1 MNLQENE
8 KNKIIFALGLLM
20 GIDING
26 YKLSTI
32 DVKGD
37 TVIFSNGDKEEKII
51 ISEITE
57 NMPKGFETHDVDV
70 DVEAEVIKPSAEVIK
85 GGYNNFKTQ
94 SFSETSEMQFQN
106 NSAIKYSETSDILSE
121 MPKKLSGG
129 SKSNIFQKS
138 YSDTSSIK
146 MSDMSKYSE
155 TSDILSEMPKK
166 LSGGS
171 KSNIFQKSY
180 SDTSSIK
187 MSDMSNYSK
196 TSSAVF
202 NGRSDKYSDTSV
214 IGQIGGNVKANEIT
228 SDTLMDVSELKS
240 RKNAKTANLDM
251 GIFRKNLSGGSID
264 TNMRKKMMEVGINSN
279 SSTSSI
285 CE

>member
-146 MSDMSKYSE
+146 MSDMS
-155 TSDILSEMPKK
+155 
-166 LSGGS
+166 
-171 KSNIFQKSY
+171 
-180 SDTSSIK
+180 
-187 MSDMSNYSK
+187 NYSK